1 MTKTKGKTVKVVI
14 NKCFGGF
21 SISKAAADYMAK
33 KGSKRAA
40 AEVAEYDKKNRW
52 MKSYLKTG
60 KWPKAVPEFERGMLE
75 IDAKYH
81 QKPRFHGYGYAEG
94 MDGAYERDDPLLVEA
109 VEKLGDDPG
118 WREVAHRRIRWP
130 RAHRRGSP
138 NVELRA
144 ISLKNTQSL
153 ETT

>member
-109 VEKLGDDPG
+109 VEKLGDAASGEMAFLRVVEIPAGVKWHIDEYDG
-118 WREVAHRRIRWP
+118 REHIAEDHQTW
-130 RAHRRGSP
+130 S
-138 NVELRA
+138 
-144 ISLKNTQSL
+144 
-153 ETT
+153 